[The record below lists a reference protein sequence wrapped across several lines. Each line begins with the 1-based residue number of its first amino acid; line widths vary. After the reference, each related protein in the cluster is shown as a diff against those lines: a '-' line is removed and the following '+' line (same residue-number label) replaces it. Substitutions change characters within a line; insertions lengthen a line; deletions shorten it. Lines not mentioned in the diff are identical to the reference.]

1 MKKIILLLLLVCSIN
16 FHVSAN
22 EEPSELYA
30 QSAVLID
37 GESGRVLFSKNGT
50 EPMANASTTKIMTCI
65 LALEYGT
72 MTDVVTVSAN
82 AAAQPKVHLGVS
94 EGDQFILQDLLYSLM
109 LESHNDSA
117 VMIAEHIAGSVEEF
131 TAMMNQKAI
140 EIGCTDTYFITPN
153 GLDATDEYSF
163 HHTTANDLVLIMRYC
178 INESYKNQEFLEITG
193 TSSYY
198 FQNVSQTSSYSCTNH
213 NSLLTMMPEA
223 ISGKTGYTN
232 DAGYCY
238 VGAIESE
245 GRSYIVALLA
255 CGWPSNSTYKWSDAK
270 TLFQYGMD
278 EYDLYELDTGS
289 NDTTTLYMDVQLEGE
304 ELEEIPLKIESSESI
319 SFLKKEEENVTITY
333 EYPTYIEGEIEE
345 GTLVGTIRYS
355 LDDTVWKVDG
365 IYAAKSLIN
374 RQRWW
379 ELMVDYFNALAYN
392 KIGMNFMFL

>member
-65 LALEYGT
+65 LVLEYGT
-72 MTDVVTVSAN
+72 MTDVVTASAN
-82 AAAQPKVHLGVS
+82 AASQPKVHLGVS
-94 EGDQFILQDLLYSLM
+94 EGDQFILRDLLYSLM

-131 TAMMNQKAI
+131 TALMNRKAV

-153 GLDATDEYSF
+153 GLDATDEESF
-163 HHTTANDLVLIMRYC
+163 HHTTANDLALIMQYC
-178 INESYKNQEFLEITG
+178 ISESYRMEEFLEITG
-193 TSSYY
+193 TASYY
-198 FQNVSQTSSYSCTNH
+198 FQNVAQTSSYSCTNH

-270 TLFQYGMD
+270 ALFQYGME
-278 EYDLYELDTGS
+278 EYQLYELDTSS

-304 ELEEIPLKIESSESI
+304 ETEELPLRIEASESVT
-319 SFLKKEEENVTITY
+319 FLKKEEENVKVVY

-345 GTLVGTIRYS
+345 GTLVGSIRYS
-355 LDDTVWKVDG
+355 LDETVWKVDG
-365 IYAAKSLIN
+365 IYASKSLIN

-379 ELMVDYFNALAYN
+379 ELIVDYFNALAYN
-392 KIGMNFMFL
+392 KIGMNFRFL